1 MNDAWDLS
9 VLSLQLPVNL
19 YLLQNKKFK
28 EKKKKKKYTT
38 SKQSSWDFSFTS
50 FYSDTPALQWNNLEI
65 CMHLDI
71 L

>member
-28 EKKKKKKYTT
+28 EKKKKEVHN
-38 SKQSSWDFSFTS
+38 Q
-50 FYSDTPALQWNNLEI
+50 
-65 CMHLDI
+65 
-71 L
+71 

>member
-28 EKKKKKKYTT
+28 EKKKKRSTQPVSRAAGILVSHPST
-38 SKQSSWDFSFTS
+38 PTPQHSSGIT
-50 FYSDTPALQWNNLEI
+50 
-65 CMHLDI
+65 
-71 L
+71 